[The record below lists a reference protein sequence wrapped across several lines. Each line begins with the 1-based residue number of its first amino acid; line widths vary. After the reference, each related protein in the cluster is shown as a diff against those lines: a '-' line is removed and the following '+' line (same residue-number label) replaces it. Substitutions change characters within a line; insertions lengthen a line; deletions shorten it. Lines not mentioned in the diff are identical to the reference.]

1 MKNGMEERIRILQA
15 RVALIE
21 PAVPRGFEL
30 ADSRT
35 RADLS
40 AEQLARTLRRARA
53 GALAYMIASFIFAV
67 LVFAFVR

>member
-1 MKNGMEERIRILQA
+1 MKNGVEARIRILEA
-15 RVALIE
+15 RVALLE

-40 AEQLARTLRRARA
+40 AEQLARTLRRARTA
-53 GALAYMIASFIFAV
+53 ALAYMLASFLFAA

>member
-1 MKNGMEERIRILQA
+1 MEERVRILEA
-15 RVALIE
+15 RVAVLE

-35 RADLS
+35 LADLS
-40 AEQLARTLRRARA
+40 AEQLTRTLRRARTA
-53 GALAYMIASFIFAV
+53 ALAYMVASFLFAA